1 MQLFSKDEE
10 VPQEEKK
17 QESKYEPKKENK
29 LKFRKAVVES
39 FRYSKSDP
47 KKIEQIIVSV
57 NNNGEMIKYNE
68 KDHKDIK
75 IKDEIDII

>member
-17 QESKYEPKKENK
+17 QEVKYELKKENK
-29 LKFRKAVVES
+29 LKFRKAIVEG
-39 FRYSKSDP
+39 FRYSKSEP
-47 KKIEQIIVSV
+47 KKIEQLIVSV
-57 NNNGEMIKYNE
+57 DGNGEMIKFNE
-68 KDHKDIK
+68 KDHKDVK